1 MNFTIGETPKRL
13 TPKAETIRLLLAK
26 SGNQC
31 GFDFCTEVIFND
43 SNQLIAE
50 CCHIEAALPEGER
63 FNPNQTNEERR
74 SFDNLIFLCHKHH
87 KETDNTNIYTVPV
100 LKEIKSRHHKKFSEK
115 EVIVNPSHIDTIMDK
130 FNEIVH
136 NITETLDTVKR
147 IEITQNE
154 LLDKLDEKMS
164 SDFNISINEFYD
176 PPVTINF
183 IGREEEISKLQSNFE
198 KYNTFIIQGVSGIGK
213 STLIAN
219 YMSQVKG
226 FEIFWIDCETVNN
239 KEILFATIA
248 KFLIQK
254 FDDHSFEKC
263 LQNGDEKI
271 TYRTLIYSLNAH
283 KICIVF
289 DAFNNILEN
298 SFLEVLNIL
307 NQYLQSSKV
316 IITSKLFLS
325 NQKWINPTLNLSL
338 KGLSFDAFQKM
349 SKQYLNDDMNLED
362 LRKLFLLS
370 GGHPYLLKIAS
381 SEINFQSTKRFFS
394 NFKTRNQSEFE
405 KYILLKVISDIN
417 EEERKVIQYAL
428 ILDIPFQLDIE
439 NYITDISFIS
449 TLKSLQEKFIIEKL
463 NNDSF
468 VVSDFLKPTLVNTYK
483 TESTN
488 EYVYNVIDYLKSK
501 NNASVIELFSLVK
514 LLLKAKL
521 YSSAENEFS
530 DLISKLMKDGYFNL
544 TASFINQ
551 LLDFDNV
558 AKSWQVALYVLGRV
572 YRMQQEY
579 EKALKIYN
587 EGIIIASDSFLHSN
601 FLFEKASMLSY
612 LSDIKEIDEYR
623 EAATSIYETLSKSQ
637 NSTTSVQSKVA
648 LARLLTKK
656 NLPTKAILTINDI
669 IENNNI
675 TDFDPYVRAQIWHC
689 LGDAYRKKNEYKK
702 AFESFDISID
712 YYKEAIEKNGMNVFE
727 GLYHLYLGYGQ
738 TYSDG
743 KDYISA
749 AEMFG
754 INVSLA
760 ENFGLINKYEQA
772 LSDYAYHLVLS
783 EQFGLAINVLGKYYD
798 IISAQEDIA
807 ELPFIYGCLL
817 FSFWYNGL
825 FLEAIEFLGLYV
837 NACTVND
844 ERPLITVVEKIK
856 EGEKLDLIE
865 IFKKGMKVLVIPDE
879 YSISDFQ
886 CWMEEVIKKVPELKN
901 PLNNFLLFQKE

>member
-1 MNFTIGETPKRL
+1 MNFTTGETPKRL

-31 GFDFCTEVIFND
+31 GFDSCTEVIFND
-43 SNQLIAE
+43 SNQLVAE

-63 FNPNQTNEERR
+63 FNPDQTNEERR

-100 LKEIKSRHHKKFSEK
+100 LKELKSRHHKKFSER
-115 EVIVNPSHIDTIMDK
+115 EIIVNPSHIDTIMDK

-136 NITETLDTVKR
+136 NITETLNTVKR
-147 IEITQNE
+147 IEITQNQ
-154 LLDKLDEKMS
+154 LLDKLDEKII
-164 SDFNISINEFYD
+164 SDSHLSINEFYD
-176 PPVTINF
+176 PPVIINF
-183 IGREEEISKLQSNFE
+183 VGREEEISKLESNFE

-219 YMSQVKG
+219 YISQIKG
-226 FEIFWIDCETVNN
+226 FEKFWIDYETVNN
-239 KEILFATIA
+239 KEILFVTIA

-254 FDDHSFEKC
+254 FDDYSFEKC

-271 TYRTLIYSLNAH
+271 IYRTLIYSLNAH

-289 DAFNNILEN
+289 DALNILEN
-298 SFLEVLNIL
+298 SFLEVLNIF

-316 IITSKLFLS
+316 IITSTLFLS

-349 SKQYLNDDMNLED
+349 SKQYLNDNTNLVN

-381 SEINFQSTKRFFS
+381 SEINFQSIERFFS
-394 NFKTRNQSEFE
+394 NFKTGNQNEFE
-405 KYILLKVISDIN
+405 EYILSKVISEISED
-417 EEERKVIQYAL
+417 ERKFIQYAL
-428 ILDIPFQLDIE
+428 MLDVPFQLDIE
-439 NYITDISFIS
+439 DYIEGISFIP

-463 NNDSF
+463 NNDLF
-468 VVSDFLKPTLVNTYK
+468 VISDFLKPTLVNTYRE
-483 TESTN
+483 ESAG
-488 EYVYNVIDYLKSK
+488 EYVFNLIDYLKSK
-501 NNASVIELFSLVK
+501 NNASVLEIFSLVK

-521 YSSAENEFS
+521 YNSANSEFS
-530 DLISKLMKDGYFNL
+530 DLTSKLMKNGYFNL
-544 TASFINQ
+544 FASLISQ
-551 LLDFDNV
+551 LSDLDGTI
-558 AKSWQVALYVLGRV
+558 KSWPVPMYILGRV
-572 YRMQQEY
+572 YRIQQDY
-579 EKALKIYN
+579 EKALQAYN
-587 EGIIIASDSFLHSN
+587 DGIAISSDSFLYPYFH
-601 FLFEKASMLSY
+601 FEKASILSY
-612 LSDIKEIDEYR
+612 LSDIKEINEYR
-623 EAATSIYETLSKSQ
+623 EEAKSIYETLSTSQ
-637 NSTTSVQSKVA
+637 NLTISLQSRLA
-648 LARLLTKK
+648 LARLLIKR
-656 NLPTKAILTINDI
+656 NLPTDALLIINNI
-669 IENNNI
+669 IDNNNLK
-675 TDFDPYVRAQIWHC
+675 DVDAYVKAQIWHC
-689 LGDAYRKKNEYKK
+689 LGDAYRKKDEYKR

-712 YYKEAIEKNGMNVFE
+712 YYKEAIEKYGMNAFE

-760 ENFGLINKYEQA
+760 DNFGLTNKYEQA
-772 LSDYAYHLVLS
+772 LSDYGYHLVLS
-783 EQFGLAINVLGKYYD
+783 EQFSMAITVLGKYYD
-798 IISAQEDIA
+798 IIATREDIT

-817 FSFWYNGL
+817 FSFWYNGS

-844 ERPLITVVEKIK
+844 ERPLVTVIERIK

-865 IFKKGMKVLVIPDE
+865 IFKKGMKILIIPDE

-886 CWMEEVIKKVPELKN
+886 SWMEEVIKKVPELKN
-901 PLNNFLLFQKE
+901 PLNNFLLFQKD